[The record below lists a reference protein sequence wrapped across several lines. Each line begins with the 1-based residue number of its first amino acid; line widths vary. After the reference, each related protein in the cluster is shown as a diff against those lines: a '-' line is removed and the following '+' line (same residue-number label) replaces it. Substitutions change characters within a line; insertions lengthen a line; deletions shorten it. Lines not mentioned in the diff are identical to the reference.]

1 MENVY
6 AIVDILWIL
15 VMVIVK
21 NVIIAVKNAPVQR
34 IIIALNVFQILT

>member
-6 AIVDILWIL
+6 VIVDILWIL
-15 VMVIVK
+15 VMEIVK
-21 NVIIAVKNAPVQR
+21 NVIILVKNAPVLR